1 MNIDEQVNQIV
12 QNIVSEITTKVQ
24 QQAMSAI
31 ESKIAAVVSAIDT
44 NAILGEKLSQK
55 IDERLRLLPIDT
67 KSIETELASR
77 VSDLITGI
85 ATTVQSR
92 AIATANESIAEQVK
106 AIDFPALCQSTL
118 VAAIQSS
125 KFKFPDSS
133 VPASAINPTGLRL
146 SGENIAGG
154 IIKNFGS
161 TGIDDKATA
170 CQLSIFDDVTVVE
183 NNLLTRD
190 LTVKGTTTIEGDLIV
205 TGTVPESSSM
215 FVSLVQ
221 SVSDRVKTTMNQSV
235 FDGYADLVFD
245 RIKTNGLDLAKV
257 TYNGHEVIN
266 GGNLANHI
274 TFSNLQRVGT
284 LSELR
289 VSGESLLSQTLYTT
303 SKRIGINTVE
313 PAQALSIWDQEV
325 EIGFGKRSENVAVI
339 EVPRS
344 QTLIIGSNK
353 KSNLTLLPDGSVAV
367 EKITVGAVTMT
378 SSSLPPSNDAPLGSI
393 VFNANPS
400 VGGPLG
406 WVSLGGARWANF
418 GFID

>member
-12 QNIVSEITTKVQ
+12 QNIVTEITTKVQ
-24 QQAMSAI
+24 QQALSAI
-31 ESKIAAVVSAIDT
+31 ETKIADVVTSIDT
-44 NAILGEKLSQK
+44 GAILGEKLSQK

-67 KSIETELASR
+67 KSIEMELAAR
-77 VSDLITGI
+77 VTDLITSI

-92 AIATANESIAEQVK
+92 AITTANEAILEQVR
-106 AIDFPALCQSTL
+106 AIDFPALVQTTL
-118 VAAIQSS
+118 IASIQSS
-125 KFKFPDSS
+125 KFTFPDSC
-133 VPASAINPTGLRL
+133 VPATAINPKGLRL

-170 CQLSIFDDVTVVE
+170 CQLSIFDEVTVVE
-183 NNLLTRD
+183 NNLLTKD

-215 FVSLVQ
+215 FVSLVA
-221 SVSDRVKTTMNQSV
+221 SVSDRVKTTMNEGV
-235 FDGYADLVFD
+235 FDSYADLVFNK
-245 RIKTNGLDLAKV
+245 IKTDGLDLAKI
-257 TYNGHEVIN
+257 TYKGDEVIN
-266 GGNLANHI
+266 GGNLGNHI

-289 VSGESLLSQTLYTT
+289 VSGEALLSQTLYTT

-313 PAQALSIWDQEV
+313 PAQALSIWDQEI
-325 EIGFGKRSENVAVI
+325 EIGFGKRAENVAVI

-344 QTLIIGSNK
+344 HTLIIGSNK
-353 KSNLTLLPDGSVAV
+353 KSNLILTPDGGVAV
-367 EKITVGAVTMT
+367 EKISVGTVVL
-378 SSSLPPSNDAPLGSI
+378 SSAELPPSNDAPLGSI

-400 VGGPLG
+400 IGGPLG